1 MMNNSRR
8 SPFKPFRN
16 SLVAIMISLLVS
28 GCGVI
33 VVTTATVLAI
43 DVARDRRGASVY
55 WDDNKT
61 EIRLGNLIGK
71 QKQIQNEH
79 VNITVYNGVALLT
92 GEVPDQRDID
102 DIIDLVKADEG
113 TGQVINRLELAGK
126 TNMNSRANDGWLTTK
141 VKTAIAGSD
150 FSDSTRIKVVTE
162 RANVYLMGLVKPA
175 EAQVAVDAARGVTGV
190 VRVIKV
196 FEYVEAD

>member
-33 VVTTATVLAI
+33 VVTTATILAI

-79 VNITVYNGVALLT
+79 VNVTVYNGVALLT

-113 TGQVINRLELAGK
+113 TSQVINRLELAGK

-150 FSDSTRIKVVTE
+150 FSDSTRVKVVTE
-162 RANVYLMGLVKPA
+162 RANVYLMGLVKPV
-175 EAQVAVDAARGVTGV
+175 EAQIAVDATRGVTGV

-196 FEYVEAD
+196 FEYIEED

>member
-1 MMNNSRR
+1 MNNSRR

-113 TGQVINRLELAGK
+113 TSQVINRLELAGK

>member
-113 TGQVINRLELAGK
+113 TSQVINRLELAGK
-126 TNMNSRANDGWLTTK
+126 TNINSRANDGWLTTK

>member
-79 VNITVYNGVALLT
+79 VNVTVYNGVALLT

-113 TGQVINRLELAGK
+113 TSQVINRLELAGK

-162 RANVYLMGLVKPA
+162 RANVYLMGLVKPG

>member
-1 MMNNSRR
+1 MMKNSRR
-8 SPFKPFRN
+8 SPFQPFRN
-16 SLVAIMISLLVS
+16 SVVAIMISLLVS

-102 DIIDLVKADEG
+102 DIIDLAKADEG
-113 TGQVINRLELAGK
+113 TSQVINRLELAGK

>member
-79 VNITVYNGVALLT
+79 VNVTVYNGVALLT

-113 TGQVINRLELAGK
+113 TSQVINRLELAGK

>member
-8 SPFKPFRN
+8 SPLKPFRN

-113 TGQVINRLELAGK
+113 TSQVINRLELAGK

-150 FSDSTRIKVVTE
+150 FSDSTRVKVVTE

-175 EAQVAVDAARGVTGV
+175 EAQIAVDATRGVTGV

>member
-1 MMNNSRR
+1 MLNNSRR

-28 GCGVI
+28 GGGVI

-113 TGQVINRLELAGK
+113 TSQVINRLELAGK